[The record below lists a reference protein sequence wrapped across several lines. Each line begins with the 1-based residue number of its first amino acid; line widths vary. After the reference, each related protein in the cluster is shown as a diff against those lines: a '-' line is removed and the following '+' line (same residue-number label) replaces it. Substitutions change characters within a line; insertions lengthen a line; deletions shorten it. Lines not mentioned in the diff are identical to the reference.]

1 MKVLLC
7 SDTTDTRS
15 IREVTYLQE
24 INKDISRIRVVEMGY
39 NVEVYNFKLFPLEYK
54 EELYFVVEERAR
66 LKKLYDESI
75 ALVYQLRN
83 KITTEKNK

>member
-1 MKVLLC
+1 
-7 SDTTDTRS
+7 
-15 IREVTYLQE
+15 
-24 INKDISRIRVVEMGY
+24 MGY